1 MTNCLTPVN
10 GKIIIGFQPK
20 IKEKHVKSLTD
31 VNGNIIKTN
40 SLISWKVYDS
50 EDYKQYTFIG
60 IVHDYESEDTR
71 PLIDQYVVYLGGGID
86 FGRGI
91 GKKLSFGEV
100 INESENND
108 EGMTGITVLGSAS
121 SVPNILKKHFNL

>member
-1 MTNCLTPVN
+1 MHLFLGMFTM
-10 GKIIIGFQPK
+10 
-20 IKEKHVKSLTD
+20 VKTIPSIHLL
-31 VNGNIIKTN
+31 VQL
-40 SLISWKVYDS
+40 LITVVL
-50 EDYKQYTFIG
+50 EDAK
-60 IVHDYESEDTR
+60 

-86 FGRGI
+86 FGHGI

-121 SVPNILKKHFNL
+121 AVPNILKKHFNI

>member
-1 MTNCLTPVN
+1 MN
-10 GKIIIGFQPK
+10 
-20 IKEKHVKSLTD
+20 SLAD
-31 VNGNIIKTN
+31 INGNTIKN
-40 SLISWKVYDS
+40 NALISWNVYDG
-50 EDYKQYTFIG
+50 EDYSQYTFIG
-60 IVHDYESEDTR
+60 TVVDYSSGEAAR

-108 EGMTGITVLGSAS
+108 EGMTGITVLGTASA
-121 SVPNILKKHFNL
+121 VPNILKKHFNI

>member
-1 MTNCLTPVN
+1 M
-10 GKIIIGFQPK
+10 
-20 IKEKHVKSLTD
+20 KSLTD

-40 SLISWKVYDS
+40 SLISWNVYDS

-60 IVHDYESEDTR
+60 IVHDYESKDTR
-71 PLIDQYVVYLGGGID
+71 PFIDQYVVYLGGGID

-91 GKKLSFGEV
+91 GKKISFGEV

-108 EGMTGITVLGSAS
+108 EDMVGITVLGSGS
-121 SVPNILKKHFNL
+121 DVPKNLKQHFNI

>member
-1 MTNCLTPVN
+1 M
-10 GKIIIGFQPK
+10 
-20 IKEKHVKSLTD
+20 KSLTD

-40 SLISWKVYDS
+40 ALISWNVYDD

-60 IVHDYESEDTR
+60 IVHDYNIQDAR

-108 EGMTGITVLGSAS
+108 ADMVGITVLGSGS
-121 SVPNILKKHFNL
+121 DVPKILKQYFNI

>member
-1 MTNCLTPVN
+1 MQL
-10 GKIIIGFQPK
+10 K
-20 IKEKHVKSLTD
+20 IKEKGMKILVD
-31 VNGNIIKTN
+31 INGNIIKTN
-40 SLISWKVYDS
+40 SLISWNVYDG
-50 EDYKQYTFIG
+50 EDYTQYTFIG
-60 IVHDYESEDTR
+60 IVHDYNSQDAR